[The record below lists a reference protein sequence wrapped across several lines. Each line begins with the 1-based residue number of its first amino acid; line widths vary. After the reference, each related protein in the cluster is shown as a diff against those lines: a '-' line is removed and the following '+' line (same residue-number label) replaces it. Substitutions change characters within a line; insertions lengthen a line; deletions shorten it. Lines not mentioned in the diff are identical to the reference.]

1 MSVIFALLSPCSNEV
16 LLQVVG
22 SVLIAG
28 HQVERVTVDLHVAA
42 DSHVA
47 GRDPLV
53 CVVDVLVPVALQE
66 LALNDAR
73 VLLSWLVNRNRVIG
87 QVERDDEAAVYV
99 LWDSGIEASRESQ
112 DLLVIVDA
120 LEEVTL
126 GLIRDQLV
134 NIA

>member
-1 MSVIFALLSPCSNEV
+1 MPRQRWVIRCPGRDSSSASFKHHSLLFRNKPMSVIFALLSPCSNEV

-66 LALNDAR
+66 LALNDA
-73 VLLSWLVNRNRVIG
+73 
-87 QVERDDEAAVYV
+87 
-99 LWDSGIEASRESQ
+99 
-112 DLLVIVDA
+112 
-120 LEEVTL
+120 
-126 GLIRDQLV
+126 
-134 NIA
+134 